1 METESNDSEDC
12 EYQNHEELINYIQDS
27 SESLLA
33 PIIIKLVLDNENV
46 TLTGSKFTNQFEM
59 NLKSDRL
66 TANFD
71 APNQKKYSKKSKGS
85 SSLFYQY
92 AIKDKVEDMD

>member
-1 METESNDSEDC
+1 MIMETESNNSEDC

-46 TLTGSKFTNQFEM
+46 TLMGSKFTNQFEM

-71 APNQKKYSKKSKGS
+71 APN
-85 SSLFYQY
+85 
-92 AIKDKVEDMD
+92 

>member
-1 METESNDSEDC
+1 METESNNSEDG

-33 PIIIKLVLDNENV
+33 PIIIKLVLGNENV
-46 TLTGSKFTNQFEM
+46 TLMGSKFTDQFEM

-66 TANFD
+66 KANFD
-71 APNQKKYSKKSKGS
+71 ALNQT
-85 SSLFYQY
+85 
-92 AIKDKVEDMD
+92 IIEEV